1 MFHGSNYLGSME
13 ALSEVPISLFAAFIE
28 LRDRA
33 ETLGG
38 APPSPPPRPS
48 PPRAPAARATRHG
61 TCPPGESRRR
71 IGRHG
76 PGIAQT
82 PAGARRATP
91 PTRESPCTP
100 TRVPVRNPH
109 ASPNDRK
116 AAPTPPRVPIHP
128 TRIRTPT
135 NPAPAPNRT
144 SRTRRG
150 HPDTCRRAARH
161 PQTATARSRPPPKPR
176 APPHAARYPQPTSR
190 LCPRGAPAR
199 HPRL

>member
-1 MFHGSNYLGSME
+1 MFQGSNYLSSME
-13 ALSEVPISLFAAFIE
+13 ALTAAHANFFTGFLE
-28 LRDRA
+28 LQHLTED
-33 ETLGG
+33 LDGS
-38 APPSPPPRPS
+38 PPSPPRPS

-116 AAPTPPRVPIHP
+116 AAPTPPRVSIHP
-128 TRIRTPT
+128 TRIWTPT
-135 NPAPAPNRT
+135 NPAPAPT
-144 SRTRRG
+144 GPVEPAAAAQTPAG
-150 HPDTCRRAARH
+150 VRRAI
-161 PQTATARSRPPPKPR
+161 
-176 APPHAARYPQPTSR
+176 PQPQR
-190 LCPRGAPAR
+190 RDPAR
-199 HPRL
+199 HPSPAPHHMPRATPTDQPPLPAPRSCPPP

>member
-1 MFHGSNYLGSME
+1 MFQCSNYLSSME
-13 ALSEVPISLFAAFIE
+13 ALTAAQANFFTAFIE
-28 LRDRA
+28 LQHLIED
-33 ETLGG
+33 LDGS
-38 APPSPPPRPS
+38 PPSPPRPS

-61 TCPPGESRRR
+61 NCPPGESRRR

-135 NPAPAPNRT
+135 NPAPAPTRT

-150 HPDTCRRAARH
+150 HPDTCRRAI
-161 PQTATARSRPPPKPR
+161 PKPQR
-176 APPHAARYPQPTSR
+176 RD
-190 LCPRGAPAR
+190 PAR
-199 HPRL
+199 HPSPAPHHMPRATPTDQPPLPARRSCPPP